1 MRLTEKDVRYVA
13 GLANL
18 NLTEEE
24 VGRMLTD
31 LDGILGQ
38 MDKLAAIDTEG
49 VEPMAQVLSGASDD
63 PTATLREDV
72 ERPSLPNEA
81 ALANAAV
88 SGEGYFK
95 VPRVIEK

>member
-18 NLTEEE
+18 NLTDEE
-24 VGRMLTD
+24 VGRMLSD

-63 PTATLREDV
+63 PAATLREDV
-72 ERPSLPNEA
+72 ERTLRLLGCSSVAELDKSY
-81 ALANAAV
+81 V
-88 SGEGYFK
+88 S
-95 VPRVIEK
+95 VPQPRMSRC

>member
-18 NLTEEE
+18 NLTDEE
-24 VGRMLTD
+24 VGRMLSD

-49 VEPMAQVLSGASDD
+49 VEPMAQVFSGASDD

-72 ERPSLPNEA
+72 ERPSLPNDA
-81 ALANAAV
+81 ALANAVV

>member
-18 NLTEEE
+18 NLTDEE
-24 VGRMLTD
+24 VGRMLSD

-49 VEPMAQVLSGASDD
+49 VEPMAQVLSGSDDD

-72 ERPSLPNEA
+72 ERPSLANEA

>member
-18 NLTEEE
+18 NLTDEE
-24 VGRMLTD
+24 VGRMLSD

-49 VEPMAQVLSGASDD
+49 VEPMAQVSFG
-63 PTATLREDV
+63 RE
-72 ERPSLPNEA
+72 RRSCC
-81 ALANAAV
+81 NAA
-88 SGEGYFK
+88 
-95 VPRVIEK
+95 